1 MRLIIAAFIAGFC
14 TGQNFNVASF
24 LLIFGVAYAVLGVVM
39 GKPKP
44 KAAPR
49 QARPAK
55 RRSFRSAFVSSASDG
70 VSRGIASILMPRKPT
85 AQEMERE
92 RQRRDAESKY
102 WFHQKQA
109 DRLRG
114 TRDGEW
120 HQNQAYNYRN
130 KMR

>member
-14 TGQNFNVASF
+14 TGQNFSITSF
-24 LLIFGVAYAVLGVVM
+24 LIIFGVAYAVLGLVM

-49 QARPAK
+49 QARPR
-55 RRSFRSAFVSSASDG
+55 RRSFRSSFVSSASDS
-70 VSRGIASILMPRKPT
+70 VSRGIAGILMPRQPT
-85 AQEMERE
+85 AQEMEQE

-120 HQNQAYNYRN
+120 HQNQAWNYKNR
-130 KMR
+130 MR